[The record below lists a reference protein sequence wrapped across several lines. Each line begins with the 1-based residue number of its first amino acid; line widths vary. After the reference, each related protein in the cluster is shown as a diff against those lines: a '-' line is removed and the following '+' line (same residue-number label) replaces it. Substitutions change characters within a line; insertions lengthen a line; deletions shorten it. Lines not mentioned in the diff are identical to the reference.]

1 MMTESKSDREDTFEQ
16 HDRGGGVM
24 KKSIF
29 ILSIFIVFLS
39 LSASYTDGREIR
51 TVEGLIES
59 VTGDSIKVRSRYYD
73 FSGIPLED
81 ASGKKMQKDQLKVG
95 RKVEIFFESNRIK
108 TILIYPEYMAE

>member
-1 MMTESKSDREDTFEQ
+1 M
-16 HDRGGGVM
+16 M
-24 KKSIF
+24 KKGILIISALMIF
-29 ILSIFIVFLS
+29 FS
-39 LSASYTDGREIR
+39 LSGPYIYARDIT

-59 VTGDSIKVRSRYYD
+59 ATGDSIKVRSRYYD

-95 RKVEIFFESNRIK
+95 RKVEIFFENNRIK